1 MIAPSVSIIVPVLNQ
16 EKWIGRCLRSLLN
29 QSMNRDNYEIIVIND
44 GSQDKTSYALELF
57 SDEINLI
64 LNDKNLGLP
73 ASLNKGIKEAKGN
86 YIVRVDADD
95 YVNEKFLDLLYEFME
110 QNKYM
115 DAIACDYYLV
125 DNNERILSRINCSD
139 KPIGCGIMFKSAHL
153 FELGLYD
160 EEFHLNEEKDLRYRF
175 EQKYQI
181 SRLELPLYRYRRHSD
196 NITNNIEGMKN
207 FNEKLKSSMEF
218 HEEYL

>member
-57 SDEINLI
+57 SDEIKLI

-115 DAIACDYYLV
+115 DVIACDYFLV
-125 DNNERILSRINCSD
+125 DNNERVLSRMNCSD
-139 KPIGCGIMFKSAHL
+139 KPIGCGIMFKSADL

-175 EQKYQI
+175 EKKYQI

-196 NITNNIEGMKN
+196 NITNNKEGMKN
-207 FNEKLKSSMEF
+207 FNEKLKSKHGVS
-218 HEEYL
+218 

>member
-29 QSMNRDNYEIIVIND
+29 QSMNRNNYEIIVIND

-73 ASLNKGIKEAKGN
+73 ASLNLGIKEARGN

-125 DNNERILSRINCSD
+125 DNNERILSRINCLD
-139 KPIGCGIMFKSAHL
+139 EPIGCGIMFKSADL

-175 EQKYQI
+175 EQRYQV
-181 SRLELPLYRYRRHSD
+181 SRLELPLYRYRRHRD
-196 NITNNIEGMKN
+196 NITNNKKEMKD
-207 FNEKLKSSMEF
+207 FNEKLKSKHGVS
-218 HEEYL
+218 